1 MKRRIVTAA
10 AEDNSVD
17 KLGNAIDN
25 LKDDFDYIIS
35 GLERLDRQG
44 ANGSNDALMIAENIS
59 SNLQSHI
66 DEIANHVGE

>member
-1 MKRRIVTAA
+1 MKRRIFSAS
-10 AEDNSVD
+10 ESGSDD
-17 KLGNAIDN
+17 RFDEAISE